1 MKESEPV
8 DRKAGGRLG
17 AATLLDGIG
26 VAVKEALNEYRC
38 QHTGIDGEDEGM
50 PLVDM
55 LTPPF
60 PRRNDIGLGQAEML
74 LLEDAIMGK
83 IYDLLMPPNI
93 YVSLKND
100 ALLGVMLRT

>member
-1 MKESEPV
+1 MNTPDVTEQLKAPSPV
-8 DRKAGGRLG
+8 ACSD
-17 AATLLDGIG
+17 LLAGIG

-74 LLEDAIMGK
+74 LLEDAIMDK
-83 IYDLLMPPNI
+83 ITDALMP
-93 YVSLKND
+93 SND
-100 ALLGVMLRT
+100 QAQRRG